1 MPLFLPTRL
10 SKKVWHAVVYRVKLG
25 LIKEEEAINVKE
37 HLLTNTQLITIK
49 IYAPFNMKMFMR
61 TVQVYNWM

>member
-10 SKKVWHAVVYRVKLG
+10 SKKVWHVVVYRVKLG